1 MPGLPKLAEI
11 NKLNLELAI
20 GGRFGVHL
28 GPESENVLLGNRN
41 LGNPLSDTLLGCRLL
56 LLFTLGAWVVPSL
69 CDENLASEIP
79 SQAEATDFKEGSF
92 RVGVKLTP
100 PFVMRDENSDELIGF
115 SIDIIHEVLAD
126 LKLLDEV
133 EYVVHDSIHEHLDAV
148 ARGDVELGI
157 AATSVTS
164 QRERQLDFSMPMFNG
179 GLGVV
184 TRRQSGFIPALEA
197 FFSREL
203 VSVALLMVC
212 FLLVCANLVWW
223 TERGEE
229 NSFNDR
235 WYVGVGQ
242 ALMEVV
248 TMASVGYGDFV
259 PRKILSRLLSILVIL
274 VGVVL
279 FGSAVGAFTSA
290 LTVKK
295 IRSDI
300 RAIGDFDGETV
311 AVVSDSIGK
320 QQMASRH
327 VNLLECA
334 DLDGAFAAVKD
345 GRASGF
351 VHDFSILR
359 YHLSRRDKSLVL
371 GEFTF
376 AGHGYAIAFPSKSR
390 YRKKVNV
397 ALLEMMEENPSRYAR
412 IKKWWFD

>member
-1 MPGLPKLAEI
+1 M
-11 NKLNLELAI
+11 
-20 GGRFGVHL
+20 
-28 GPESENVLLGNRN
+28 
-41 LGNPLSDTLLGCRLL
+41 
-56 LLFTLGAWVVPSL
+56 PSL
-69 CDENLASEIP
+69 CDANLASET
-79 SQAEATDFKEGSF
+79 SSEVEATDSHKKSF
-92 RVGVKLTP
+92 RVGVKLTA
-100 PFVMRDENSDELIGF
+100 PFVMYDENTGELIGF
-115 SIDIIHEVLAD
+115 SIDIIREILAD
-126 LKLLDEV
+126 LKLVDEV
-133 EYVVHDSIHEHLDAV
+133 KYVVHDSIHEHLDAV

-157 AATSVTS
+157 GATSVTS
-164 QRERQLDFSMPMFNG
+164 QRERQLDFSMPMFHG

-203 VSVALLMVC
+203 VSIALLMVC

-229 NSFNDR
+229 DSFNDR

-300 RAIGDFDGETV
+300 RAIGDFDGKTV
-311 AVVSDSIGK
+311 AVVSDSIGEHY
-320 QQMASRH
+320 MASRPTK
-327 VNLLECA
+327 LLEFA

-359 YHLSRRDKSLVL
+359 YHLVRRDKSLVL